1 MIARAV
7 DRAVVAAARLT
18 VVAILTA
25 GFAAWAI
32 GAYVDELRA

>member
-18 VVAILTA
+18 VVAFLTA
-25 GFAAWAI
+25 GFAAWALS
-32 GAYVDELRA
+32 AYASELRS